1 MNEFAH
7 YLEAKRTVDDRSL
20 DRRVLET
27 LRGRL
32 ENVPSPSIADVG
44 AGIGTGIERMLDANR
59 PCVDILTQIAASQQ
73 ALRGV
78 GKLMVRNYLERCAAE
93 GLKSGREQEVYDQLM
108 EIIFKLTR

>member
-1 MNEFAH
+1 MSKSATP
-7 YLEAKRTVDDRSL
+7 L
-20 DRRVLET
+20 RVLNEAFVPDERKGAIRAR
-27 LRGRL
+27 LKRVRGQM
-32 ENVPSPSIADVG
+32 D
-44 AGIGTGIERMLDANR
+44 GIERMLDANR